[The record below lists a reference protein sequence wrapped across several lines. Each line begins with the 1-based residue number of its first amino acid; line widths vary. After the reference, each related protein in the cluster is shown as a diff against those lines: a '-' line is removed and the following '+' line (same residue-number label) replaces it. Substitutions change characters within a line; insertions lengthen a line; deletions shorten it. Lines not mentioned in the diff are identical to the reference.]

1 LAKLIDRKIAGP
13 EKIQTIAGLIETQ
26 IETWIEEAVEA
37 KPLLW
42 RA

>member
-26 IETWIEEAVEA
+26 IETWIE
-37 KPLLW
+37 
-42 RA
+42 